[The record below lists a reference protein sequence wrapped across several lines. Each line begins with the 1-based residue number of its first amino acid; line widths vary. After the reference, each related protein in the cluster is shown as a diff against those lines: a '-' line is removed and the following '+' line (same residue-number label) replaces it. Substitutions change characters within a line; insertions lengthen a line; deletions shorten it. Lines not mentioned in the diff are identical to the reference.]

1 MQHSAK
7 DHLFQQIALVA
18 QAIANPHRLELL
30 DLLVQA
36 PRSVEQLAQA
46 SAMSV
51 ANTSQHLQRLKQAGL
66 VIGERQ
72 GVTVRYRVAD
82 PAVVRLWQEIRRVA
96 LAQLAGAERALDQY
110 RPQRRQLPAISLA
123 AVQEGMARG
132 DMYLLDVRPLE
143 EFAAGH
149 LPGAVAI
156 PLAELPQRIDE
167 LPSDKLIVTY
177 CRGPLCRYA
186 DEALLLILAS
196 GRRGARLEEGVAEWL
211 LAGYPIAHS

>member
-1 MQHSAK
+1 MERSAK
-7 DHLFQQIALVA
+7 DYLFQQIALVT

-72 GVTVRYRVAD
+72 GITIRYRLAD
-82 PAVVRLWQEIRRVA
+82 PAVARLWQAIRQVA
-96 LAQLAGAERALDQY
+96 LSQLASVERALDQY
-110 RPQRRQLPAISLA
+110 RPQRRQLPVISLA
-123 AVQEGMARG
+123 AVQTGIARG
-132 DMYLLDVRPLE
+132 DIYLLDVRPLE

-156 PLAELPQRIDE
+156 PLAELPQRINE
-167 LPSDKLIVTY
+167 LPVDKLIAAY

-211 LAGYPIAHS
+211 LAGYPLVHS

>member
-1 MQHSAK
+1 MEYSAR
-7 DHLFQQIALVA
+7 DNLFQQIALVA

-30 DLLVQA
+30 DLLMQA

-72 GVTVRYRVAD
+72 GTTVIYRLTD
-82 PAVVRLWQEIRRVA
+82 PVIIRLWYEIRQVA
-96 LAQLAGAERALDQY
+96 LSQLASVERALDQY
-110 RPQRRQLPAISLA
+110 RPQRRQLPVISLA
-123 AVQEGMARG
+123 AVQTGIARG
-132 DMYLLDVRPLE
+132 DIYLLDVRPLE

-156 PLAELPQRIDE
+156 PLAELPQRINE
-167 LPSDKLIVTY
+167 LPIDKLIVTY

-186 DEALLLILAS
+186 DEALLLILES

-211 LAGYPIAHS
+211 VAGYPIAHS